1 MKGKIFRF
9 FDAAEAEKSPAYML
23 DWKAEKAKT
32 DGIIKFIERI
42 LQLNSINRGA
52 ITKRAGMGNGQI
64 KRILECQADKVI
76 DETADKV
83 IDETADKVIDE
94 TADKVID
101 ETMAKRL
108 AVTIVTLIPDL
119 NKYEASR
126 HQTRKITCPLA
137 VCRIDDITQQE
148 SLREDFVKA
157 FGNYGYYLA
166 EGMTDI
172 NEAMEA
178 CKYYSNSYTNL
189 KNK

>member
-1 MKGKIFRF
+1 
-9 FDAAEAEKSPAYML
+9 ML

-32 DGIIKFIERI
+32 DRIIKFIERI

-83 IDETADKVIDE
+83 IDET
-94 TADKVID
+94 
-101 ETMAKRL
+101 MAKRL
-108 AVTIVTLIPDL
+108 AITIVTLIPDL

-148 SLREDFVKA
+148 SLREAFVKA

-178 CKYYSNSYTNL
+178 CKYYSHSYTNL
-189 KNK
+189 NNK

>member
-1 MKGKIFRF
+1 MKGKTFSF
-9 FDAAEAEKSPAYML
+9 FNAAEAEKSPAYML

-32 DGIIKFIERI
+32 DGIIKFILRI
-42 LQLNSINRGA
+42 LQLNSINRVA
-52 ITKRAGMGNGQI
+52 ITKRAKMGNGQI
-64 KRILECQADKVI
+64 GEILKCKDDKVI
-76 DETADKV
+76 E
-83 IDETADKVIDE
+83 
-94 TADKVID
+94 
-101 ETMAKRL
+101 ETMVKRL

-119 NKYEASR
+119 NKYEALR
-126 HQTRKITCPLA
+126 YQTKKEIWPFA
-137 VCRIDDITQQE
+137 VYRTDDISQEE

>member
-1 MKGKIFRF
+1 
-9 FDAAEAEKSPAYML
+9 ML

-64 KRILECQADKVI
+64 KRILECQ
-76 DETADKV
+76 ADKV